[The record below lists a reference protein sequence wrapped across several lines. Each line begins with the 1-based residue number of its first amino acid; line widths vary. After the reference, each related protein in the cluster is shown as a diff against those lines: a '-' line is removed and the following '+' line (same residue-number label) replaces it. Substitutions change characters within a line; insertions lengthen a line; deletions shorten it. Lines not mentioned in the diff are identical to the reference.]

1 MLRVFPQG
9 LKPIERSYFMSELK
23 LRPPKEATFSAGWK
37 RRRLVALLALG
48 LAGASTGVF
57 SVPADAQGTS
67 QAKQIGGKFMCMCG
81 CNQVLTQCNHVG
93 CTTSTSMLKEL
104 DQGVARGDSEDV
116 ITQAFVQEFGTKVY
130 AEPPKSGLSLVAWS
144 LPSVYLVLGTAIV
157 IFVIFRWRAR
167 PAQQI
172 AAAGV
177 PSGISQDE
185 LERARQ
191 RVARETED

>member
-1 MLRVFPQG
+1 MTR
-9 LKPIERSYFMSELK
+9 
-23 LRPPKEATFSAGWK
+23 
-37 RRRLVALLALG
+37 RRRLAAVLALG
-48 LAGASTGVF
+48 FAVAFTGVF
-57 SVPADAQGTS
+57 AVPVDAQGTS
-67 QAKQIGGKFMCMCG
+67 PAKQIGGKFMCMCG

-104 DQGVARGDSEDV
+104 DQGIARGDSEDI

-144 LPSVYLVLGTAIV
+144 LPSIYLVLGTAIV
-157 IFVIFRWRAR
+157 VFVIFRWRAR

-172 AAAGV
+172 AAAAV